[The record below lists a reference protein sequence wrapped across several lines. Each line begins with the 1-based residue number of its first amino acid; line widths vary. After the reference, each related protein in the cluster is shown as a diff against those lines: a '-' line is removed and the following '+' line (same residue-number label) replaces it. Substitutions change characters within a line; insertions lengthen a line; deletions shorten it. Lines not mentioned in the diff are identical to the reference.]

1 MASTEIIGV
10 QQMRQ
15 AFDGLKHDM
24 RTSIGRRMV
33 VAGGRVVR
41 EQAIANA
48 RANGSVRTGAMVAN
62 IAIKREKNAPD
73 GTEQY
78 HIGVRHGRDQ
88 SRKVRKAATKRLV
101 SSRGRVRVVRENDPY
116 YWRWVERG
124 RRVVPRSAQDGT
136 TTYTQRL
143 RNGKVVVRTR
153 KFAGSSIRARRKL
166 AGAAQVG
173 AKPFLEPA
181 LAQRRHDALQA
192 MQRTAQLALKRYGLK

>member
-1 MASTEIIGV
+1 MADVEMIGV
-10 QQMRQ
+10 PQMRQ
-15 AFDGLKHDM
+15 AFDGLQHDV
-24 RTSIGRRMV
+24 RTRIARRMV
-33 VAGGRVVR
+33 VAGGRIIK
-41 EQAIANA
+41 EQGMANI
-48 RANGSVRTGAMVAN
+48 RANGSVRSGAMLAN
-62 IAIKREKNAPD
+62 VAIKREKNAPD

-78 HIGVRHGRDQ
+78 HVGVRHGRDQ

-124 RRVVPRSAQDGT
+124 RRIVPRAAQDGT
-136 TTYTQRL
+136 TTFTQRL

-153 KFAGSSIRARRKL
+153 KFAGSSIRARRRAAS
-166 AGAAQVG
+166 AGRVG

-192 MQRTAQLALKRYGLK
+192 MQRTAQLALKRYGLQ